1 MRPKQTR
8 SSEHADPKELYNPV
22 PRVIL
27 GLIIGLFAWGIY
39 YILNANPSAVASLG
53 DHRVPAALAAK
64 EGGGEGGV
72 IDGRQVYTTTCQAC
86 HQATGSGLPGV
97 FPPLAGASWVTG
109 DAHIPAQIVLHGLTG
124 PIEVAGTTYN
134 GAMPGF
140 GTQLNDAQIAAVLT
154 FIRSEWGNSSPAV
167 DEATVKEARA
177 ASAAQVEPWKNV
189 HDIPGAA
196 ADAAPA
202 AQKS

>member
-8 SSEHADPKELYNPV
+8 SAEHADPKELYNPV

-27 GLIIGLFAWGIY
+27 GLIVGLFAWGIY
-39 YILNANPSAVASLG
+39 YILNADPTGVASLG
-53 DHRVPAALAAK
+53 DRRVPATLAAGT
-64 EGGGEGGV
+64 GGEEGGV
-72 IDGRQVYTTTCQAC
+72 VDGRQIYTTTCQAC
-86 HQATGSGLPGV
+86 HQATGQGLPGV

-154 FIRSEWGNSSPAV
+154 FIRSEWGNSSSAV
-167 DEATVKEARA
+167 DEATIKEARA
-177 ASAAQVEPWKNV
+177 ATASQAEPWNDV
-189 HDIPGAA
+189 HAIPA
-196 ADAAPA
+196 ADAGA
-202 AQKS
+202 ASVAEQS